1 MTFSH
6 AVEAAHKI
14 KPLFPGDDGGKI
26 VSLSGIA
33 SAQAKAGDKQQSL
46 ATFEK
51 AMKVAQNVRNVD
63 FRASALRDIG
73 AAQAK
78 GGLKPQALAT
88 LKQGHRTGPEAQG
101 CSRQGIPPW
110 CYCLNSD

>member
-1 MTFSH
+1 MG
-6 AVEAAHKI
+6 AEMCI
-14 KPLFPGDDGGKI
+14 RDR
-26 VSLSGIA
+26 SLSGIA

-46 ATFEK
+46 ATFEQ
-51 AMKVAQNVRNVD
+51 AMKVAQNVRNVN

-88 LKQGHRTGPEAQG
+88 LNGQQRQKQLRKKINWIRDLKRVMISKTHRA
-101 CSRQGIPPW
+101 SRLSP
-110 CYCLNSD
+110 S